1 MKKTGI
7 KRCEERIEK
16 QKIREA
22 KNHIPAPIEP
32 IKYNYLKYWRLV
44 KYWAQVEMRLME
56 TDVYMLLYI
65 YAERPFTMTYFK
77 TYDST
82 FTHQHSRFDRFLR
95 EGYIVKFRQNYKTYG
110 TLYTISFKG
119 KKICDDIYKIL
130 EGKKHVQVGGKQHY
144 VKQVTNIAL
153 RRMKKDTTPVEER
166 RRPLL

>member
-1 MKKTGI
+1 MKQTGI
-7 KRCEERIEK
+7 KRCQERIDK
-16 QKIREA
+16 NKIREA
-22 KNHIPAPIEP
+22 KNHIPAPVGP

-44 KYWAQVEMRLME
+44 KSWAQVEMKLLE

-77 TYDST
+77 QYDST
-82 FTHQHSRFDRFLR
+82 FTHQHSKFDRFLR

-130 EGKKHVQVGGKQHY
+130 EGKKHVQIGGHQHY
-144 VKQVTNIAL
+144 RKKVDNIAL
-153 RRMKKDTTPVEER
+153 RRMKKDTTPVEAR
-166 RRPLL
+166 LRPPL

>member
-16 QKIREA
+16 QRIREA

-82 FTHQHSRFDRFLR
+82 FARQNSRFDRFLR

-130 EGKKHVQVGGKQHY
+130 EGKKHVQVGGKQY
-144 VKQVTNIAL
+144 YIKKVTNIAL